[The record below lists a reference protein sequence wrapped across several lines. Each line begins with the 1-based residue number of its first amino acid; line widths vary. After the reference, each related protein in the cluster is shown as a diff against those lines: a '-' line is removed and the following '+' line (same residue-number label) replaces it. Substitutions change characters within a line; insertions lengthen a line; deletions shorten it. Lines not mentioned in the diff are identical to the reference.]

1 LLGNCPGRKRRK
13 EARPAEIVE
22 AARLCF
28 IDKGFGTVYLYFDS
42 KEALFEA
49 VVRANVSPVVD
60 SVIAAIEADPNT
72 PAPDQLIF
80 CARTMYR
87 EMVTTDKRKLMQ
99 LVIAE
104 GVRFPWL
111 AEFYYR
117 EVVGKGKELIR
128 AVIRRGEQ
136 RGELKANGIDRYP
149 EILMAPTVV
158 AGIFSLVFAEHVPKV
173 GTSPDSAQTFLG
185 GGYDGQVHR
194 FEFQVR
200 GCVSG
205 RRIGAAGGAWVG
217 KRFRRSVPGA
227 CACGA

>member
-1 LLGNCPGRKRRK
+1 LIGECPSRRRRK

-22 AARLCF
+22 AARICF
-28 IDKGFGTVYLYFDS
+28 INNGFGATRIQDVAKGAGVSKGTVYLYFAS

-49 VVRANVSPVVD
+49 VVRAQLSPVID

-87 EMVTTDKRKLMQ
+87 EIVTTDKRKLML

-104 GVRFPWL
+104 GPRFPWV

-117 EVVGKGKELIR
+117 EVLSKGKELIR
-128 AVIRRGEQ
+128 AVIRRGEE
-136 RGELKANGIDRYP
+136 RGELKANGIDRFP

-158 AGIFSLVFAEHVPKV
+158 AGIFSLVFADHAPE
-173 GTSPDSAQTFLG
+173 DLDQ
-185 GGYDGQVHR
+185 YIEVHL
-194 FEFQVR
+194 E
-200 GCVSG
+200 
-205 RRIGAAGGAWVG
+205 A
-217 KRFRRSVPGA
+217 FRRALEIAPGGTA
-227 CACGA
+227 SG

>member
-1 LLGNCPGRKRRK
+1 LFGECPARKRRK

-22 AARLCF
+22 AARICF
-28 IDKGFGTVYLYFDS
+28 INHGFGATRIEDVAKGAGVSKGTVYLYFES

-49 VVRANVSPVVD
+49 VVRANVSPVID

-87 EMVTTDKRKLMQ
+87 EMVGTDKRKLMQ

-104 GVRFPWL
+104 GTRFPWL
-111 AEFYYR
+111 ADFYYR

-158 AGIFSLVFAEHVPKV
+158 AGIFSLVFSEHAPADLDDYIETHLAAATKALEIDQ
-173 GTSPDSAQTFLG
+173 P
-185 GGYDGQVHR
+185 GY
-194 FEFQVR
+194 
-200 GCVSG
+200 
-205 RRIGAAGGAWVG
+205 
-217 KRFRRSVPGA
+217 
-227 CACGA
+227 

>member
-1 LLGNCPGRKRRK
+1 MFGECPGRKRRK

-28 IDKGFGTVYLYFDS
+28 INKGFGATRIEDVAKGAGVSKGTVYLYFET

-49 VVRANVSPVVD
+49 VIRANVSPVVD
-60 SVIAAIEADPNT
+60 SVIAAIEADPDT
-72 PAPDQLIF
+72 PAGDQLIF

-87 EMVTTDKRKLMQ
+87 EMVGTDKRKLMQ

-128 AVIRRGEQ
+128 SVIRRGEK
-136 RGELKANGIDRYP
+136 RGELKANGLDLYP
-149 EILMAPTVV
+149 EIIMAPTMV
-158 AGIFSLVFAEHVPKV
+158 AAIFSLIFRDHAPEDIEDYIETHLAAATKSLEA
-173 GTSPDSAQTFLG
+173 SPPEGIS
-185 GGYDGQVHR
+185 
-194 FEFQVR
+194 
-200 GCVSG
+200 
-205 RRIGAAGGAWVG
+205 
-217 KRFRRSVPGA
+217 
-227 CACGA
+227 